1 MIRPSPLKKRT
12 KKKKQ
17 PTSLHWQPLAPPS
30 WCGYPESHYTWSST
44 STLWGLGVYL
54 APGAGDSSGY
64 VQLHLSTFG
73 IASHI
78 TTLGAAQVPNL
89 PHPSS
94 LPRSSRSR
102 LDSNHGPCR
111 MLGALTFD
119 TRSMFYVQSSIGH
132 VDEGCCRFQ
141 KHLLHLT
148 QYGPEGFWHP
158 SNPMGLSW
166 HLAPRQHEGTWSAPE
181 SPYLLLLQWEV
192 CPKTGDSSFGAQ
204 SSGCKCRNIPTRT
217 MYVRRY
223 VRTYYTY
230 VCLSIACIA
239 ACMYVKEGMYYM
251 CIYIYIYYYYYIHC
265 IHLYVDPLA
274 YIVILCG
281 NIYMSIFM
289 ITRRSMCGI

>member
-12 KKKKQ
+12 KKRNNRQ
-17 PTSLHWQPLAPPS
+17 VCTDSHWHHPHDVAIQSLTTHGPVRAHFGGLVYIWHQGLETLPDMF
-30 WCGYPESHYTWSST
+30 SST
-44 STLWGLGVYL
+44 SPPLVLPATY
-54 APGAGDSSGY
+54 
-64 VQLHLSTFG
+64 
-73 IASHI
+73 SHI

-111 MLGALTFD
+111 MLGALIFD

-166 HLAPRQHEGTWSAPE
+166 HLAPRQHEGT
-181 SPYLLLLQWEV
+181 
-192 CPKTGDSSFGAQ
+192 
-204 SSGCKCRNIPTRT
+204 
-217 MYVRRY
+217 
-223 VRTYYTY
+223 
-230 VCLSIACIA
+230 
-239 ACMYVKEGMYYM
+239 
-251 CIYIYIYYYYYIHC
+251 
-265 IHLYVDPLA
+265 
-274 YIVILCG
+274 
-281 NIYMSIFM
+281 
-289 ITRRSMCGI
+289 